1 MRAEGRRW
9 REQEER
15 EGRQRETRSGASGL
29 KGQTADGAG
38 GRHGRTAG
46 GRPPPP
52 HTAAADGGHWPGQAQ
67 LICHLAAAA
76 GRSRRRRA
84 VASLACRRGLATL
97 YEPFRVGRGT
107 PAEAC
112 RRKTTQDD
120 AGPATACSVRS
131 SQSPPAA
138 AGEPSTSSHRA
149 PRPPRGPRGET
160 VRRDTT
166 APLVQRRVDRS
177 GDRSG
182 DAPGQNVTAHP
193 PAHANCTV
201 RPPRVG
207 SLSPRPRRPSACRS
221 PVNARHPLALQS
233 YLFRLF
239 RHAH

>member
-1 MRAEGRRW
+1 VRAEGRRW

-112 RRKTTQDD
+112 RRRTTQDD
-120 AGPATACSVRS
+120 AGRRRTTQVPQRPAPYVHRNLPLPRPASRRRAATAHRG
-131 SQSPPAA
+131 PPAA
-138 AGEPSTSSHRA
+138 PGARRCAAIQLLHWSSDGSTGPVTGPATRRA
-149 PRPPRGPRGET
+149 RT
-160 VRRDTT
+160 
-166 APLVQRRVDRS
+166 
-177 GDRSG
+177 
-182 DAPGQNVTAHP
+182 
-193 PAHANCTV
+193 
-201 RPPRVG
+201 
-207 SLSPRPRRPSACRS
+207 
-221 PVNARHPLALQS
+221 
-233 YLFRLF
+233 
-239 RHAH
+239 